1 MMAETFEVTVELPAS
16 LRDRLDEIAHA
27 MKRPA
32 SWVVARAIES
42 FVEIEDIKQAI
53 AEAEA
58 GDFASD
64 AEVDAVFAKSRALG
78 RDAD

>member
-1 MMAETFEVTVELPAS
+1 
-16 LRDRLDEIAHA
+16 

-53 AEAEA
+53 GEAEA